1 METELPMSES
11 LVEDVARPR
20 LRIEMAEEALRAIRA
35 LPLRV
40 LLVEDHAETARLLSR
55 LLECSGHAVTTAGNV
70 ESALRLAREGR
81 FDVVASDIGLP
92 DGTGYD
98 LMKRIQQECPI
109 PGVALTGYGM
119 RDDLQ
124 KSIEAGFADHILK
137 PIDAHQLE
145 AVLSRMARKNARA

>member
-1 METELPMSES
+1 METELPMTES
-11 LVEDVARPR
+11 LVEDVVGPR
-20 LRIEMAEEALRAIRA
+20 KTIEMPEKGLRAIQA

-40 LLVEDHAETARLLSR
+40 VLVEDHAEAARLLSR

-81 FDVVASDIGLP
+81 FDVIVSDIGLP

-119 RDDLQ
+119 HDDLQ
-124 KSIEAGFADHILK
+124 KSTEAGFADHILK

-145 AVLSRMARKNARA
+145 AVLSRVARKNWQA

>member
-1 METELPMSES
+1 METEPPMTDSV
-11 LVEDVARPR
+11 VEDVAGPR
-20 LRIEMAEEALRAIRA
+20 ERNEMAEKALRAIQA

-70 ESALRLAREGR
+70 ESALRLAKEGR
-81 FDVVASDIGLP
+81 FDVVVSDIGLP
-92 DGTGYD
+92 DGTGYE

-119 RDDLQ
+119 DDDLQ
-124 KSIEAGFADHILK
+124 RSTEAGFADHILK
-137 PIDAHQLE
+137 PIDARQLE
-145 AVLSRMARKNARA
+145 AVLSKVALNHR